1 MSLGRPTQKRARA
14 TSLVLASE
22 RRLRLALRVARMST
36 WEWNVE
42 TGEVVWSRELEALDG
57 VVPGSF
63 GGTFE
68 SFLELVH
75 PDDLDDVRETVRG
88 AAAAREGFAIEF
100 RIVLPDGQIRWR
112 TVAGEVVPDRAGQPV
127 RMIGVGRD
135 ITEQREADE
144 RLRQAEGRYRTL
156 VERLPLV
163 SYVEGLDEESAM
175 YISPQIAE
183 LAGHTAEEWVADP
196 SFFASVLHPDDRDRV
211 LAGFAAMH
219 ESGEQYECEYRL
231 IARGGRAV
239 WIHDAAVVVRNDAG
253 APLYAQGYMIDISE
267 RKRNEEALQRSQE
280 QLQQQ
285 MQRIEYQALHD
296 ALTDLPN
303 RTLFGDRAEQA
314 LLTAKRDGSGF
325 VVMLID
331 LDRFKEVNDTL
342 GHPSGD
348 LLLREIGGRLRRAL
362 RESDTVARLGGDEFG
377 VVAPGLSDGTTARA
391 FAEKL
396 REELAQPVVVG
407 GLTIEVEA
415 SVGIAIYPDHG
426 EDVETLTRHADVSMY
441 VSKTTHTPIVYAAAY
456 DHHSL
461 ARLALHGELRQ
472 ALEGNELV
480 VQYQPQ
486 ADVATGEVHKVEA
499 LVRWQHPEHGLL
511 GPDQFIP
518 LAEQTGLIR
527 ALTHY
532 VLDAALGQCHAWRAE
547 GREVRVAVNITGR
560 ELVDLRFPD
569 EVTELLS
576 KWRIKPDQLELEIT
590 ETTIMTDPPRAR
602 AVLAQLSKLGVR
614 LAVDDFG
621 SGHASLGYLRKLP
634 INVLKIDKSF
644 IQHMADDA
652 GDAAIVRTAID
663 LGHNLGLEVVAE
675 GVETEATKHRLEAL
689 GCDTLQGYHLG
700 RPQSAS
706 TLTTVGYVEQDLRP
720 TG

>member
-1 MSLGRPTQKRARA
+1 VNYPRPSQKLARA
-14 TSLVLASE
+14 NRAVLARE
-22 RRLRLALRVARMST
+22 RRLELALQVARMST

-42 TGEVVWSRELEALDG
+42 TGEVGWSRELEALDG
-57 VVPGSF
+57 VVPESF
-63 GGTFE
+63 GGTLQ
-68 SFLELVH
+68 SFLDLVH
-75 PDDLDDVRETVRG
+75 ADDLDRVRQVVRN
-88 AAAAREGFAIEF
+88 AAATRGSFEIEF

-112 TVAGEVVPDRAGQPV
+112 TAAGEVVPDEAGQPL
-127 RMIGVGRD
+127 RMIGVARD
-135 ITEQREADE
+135 ITERKEADE

-175 YISPQIAE
+175 YISPQIVE
-183 LAGHTAEEWVADP
+183 LTGHTAEEWVADP

-211 LAGFAAMH
+211 LASFASMH
-219 ESGEQYECEYRL
+219 ESGEQHECEYRL
-231 IARGGRAV
+231 IARDGLEV
-239 WIHDAAVVVRNDAG
+239 WIHDAAVVVRDAAG
-253 APLYAQGYMIDISE
+253 VPLYAQGYMIDISE
-267 RKRNEEALQRSQE
+267 QKRNEEALQRNQD
-280 QLQQQ
+280 QLQRQ

-314 LLTAKRDGSGF
+314 MLQAKRDGSGF
-325 VVMLID
+325 AIMLID

-348 LLLREIGGRLRRAL
+348 LLLREIAGRLRRAL

-377 VVAPGLSDGTTARA
+377 VVAPGLSDGATARA

-396 REELAQPVVVG
+396 REKLAEPVVVG
-407 GLTIEVEA
+407 GLTIEVEG

-441 VSKTTHTPIVYAAAY
+441 VSKTTHAPIVYAAAY

-472 ALEGNELV
+472 ALEADELV
-480 VQYQPQ
+480 VHYQPQ

-532 VLDAALGQCHAWRAE
+532 VLDTALGQCHAWRAE

-569 EVTELLS
+569 EVTKLLS
-576 KWRIKPDQLELEIT
+576 KWRIKPAQLELEIT
-590 ETTIMTDPPRAR
+590 ETTIMTNPPRAR

-644 IQHMADDA
+644 IQQMAEDA

-675 GVETEATKHRLEAL
+675 GVETQGQLEFLTSAR
-689 GCDTLQGYHLG
+689 CDLVQGYLLG
-700 RPQSAS
+700 RPARAEHF
-706 TLTTVGYVEQDLRP
+706 TAACCG
-720 TG
+720 

>member
-1 MSLGRPTQKRARA
+1 
-14 TSLVLASE
+14 LASE

-42 TGEVVWSRELEALDG
+42 TDEVVWSRELEALDG

-63 GGTFE
+63 GGTFQ
-68 SFLELVH
+68 SFLDLVH
-75 PDDLDDVRETVRG
+75 PDDLDHVRETVRG
-88 AAAAREGFAIEF
+88 AAATREGFAIEF

-112 TVAGEVVPDRAGQPV
+112 TAAGEVASDEAGQPV
-127 RMIGVGRD
+127 RVIGVGRD

-163 SYVEGLDEESAM
+163 SYVEGLDEQSAM

-219 ESGEQYECEYRL
+219 ASGEQHECEYRL
-231 IARGGRAV
+231 IARDGRAV

-253 APLYAQGYMIDISE
+253 VPLYAQGYMIDISE
-267 RKRNEEALQRSQE
+267 RKRNEEALQISQE
-280 QLQQQ
+280 QLQLQ

-314 LLTAKRDGSGF
+314 LLAAKRDGSGF

-348 LLLREIGGRLRRAL
+348 LLLREIAGRLRRAL
-362 RESDTVARLGGDEFG
+362 RANDTVARLGGDEFG
-377 VVAPGLSDGTTARA
+377 VVAPGVSDSATARA
-391 FAEKL
+391 FADKL
-396 REELAQPVVVG
+396 REELAQPLVVG
-407 GLTIEVEA
+407 GLPIEVEA
-415 SVGIAIYPDHG
+415 SVGIAIYPEHG

-480 VQYQPQ
+480 VHYQPQ

-499 LVRWQHPEHGLL
+499 LVRWQHPQHGLL

-576 KWRIKPDQLELEIT
+576 KWRIKPAQLELEIT
-590 ETTIMTDPPRAR
+590 ETTIMTHPPRAR
-602 AVLAQLSKLGVR
+602 AVLAQLSELGVR

-644 IQHMADDA
+644 IQQMADDA

-675 GVETEATKHRLEAL
+675 GVETEDTQHRLEAL

-700 RPQSAS
+700 RPQPAS
-706 TLTTVGYVEQDLRP
+706 TLTTVGYVEQALRP

>member
-1 MSLGRPTQKRARA
+1 MNFPRSSQKLARA
-14 TSLVLASE
+14 NRVVLARE
-22 RRLRLALRVARMST
+22 RRMQLALQVARMST

-42 TGEVVWSRELEALDG
+42 TGEVGWSRELEALDG
-57 VVPGSF
+57 VVPESF
-63 GGTFE
+63 GGTFQ
-68 SFLELVH
+68 SFLDLVH
-75 PDDLDDVRETVRG
+75 ADDLDRVRQTVG
-88 AAAAREGFAIEF
+88 EAAATRGSFEIEF

-112 TVAGEVVPDRAGQPV
+112 TVAGEVAPDEAGQPM
-127 RMIGVGRD
+127 RMIGVARD
-135 ITEQREADE
+135 ITDRKEADE
-144 RLRQAEGRYRTL
+144 RLRQVEGRYRTL

-163 SYVEGLDEESAM
+163 SYVEGLDEESAL

-183 LAGHTAEEWVADP
+183 LAGHTPEEWVADP

-211 LAGFAAMH
+211 LSGFASMH
-219 ESGEQYECEYRL
+219 ESGEQHECEYRL
-231 IARGGRAV
+231 IARDGREI
-239 WIHDAAVVVRNDAG
+239 WIHDAAVVVRDATG

-267 RKRNEEALQRSQE
+267 RKRHEEVLQRSQD
-280 QLQQQ
+280 QLQRQL
-285 MQRIEYQALHD
+285 QRIEYQALHD

-314 LLTAKRDGSGF
+314 LLIAKRDGAGF
-325 VVMLID
+325 AVMLID

-348 LLLREIGGRLRRAL
+348 LLLREIAGRLRRAL

-377 VVAPGLSDGTTARA
+377 VVAPGLSDGATARA
-391 FAEKL
+391 FADKL
-396 REELAQPVVVG
+396 REELAEPVVVG

-480 VQYQPQ
+480 VHYQPQ

-547 GREVRVAVNITGR
+547 GQEVRVAVNITGR

-569 EVTELLS
+569 EVTKLLS
-576 KWRIKPDQLELEIT
+576 KWRIKPAQLELEIT
-590 ETTIMTDPPRAR
+590 ETTIMTNPPRAR

-634 INVLKIDKSF
+634 IDVLKIDKSF
-644 IQHMADDA
+644 IQQMADDA

-675 GVETEATKHRLEAL
+675 GVESEDAQRRLEAL

-700 RPQSAS
+700 RPQPAS
-706 TLTTVGYVEQDLRP
+706 TLMNIGYSEQQRRA